1 MNSLTDLPASNES
14 EPLGGVDAPRD
25 PFEALPRGQ
34 GHTAGDAILTIDE
47 QHRIVMLNPTAQRVF
62 GCSASDALGSPLSRF
77 IPAPYRTAHA
87 DHIRRFDA
95 SGAAERRMGGPR
107 NITALRADGE
117 EFPAEVTI
125 TGVDVLDE
133 RGRAS
138 RQFTALL
145 KDLTDEQSL
154 RAENELLR
162 TRMRAIFSL
171 APIAIWITHDETIAF
186 ANQACAALFGAPQG
200 DALVGR
206 PIYPLLSPESHAPV
220 RDAVARA
227 QSAGATVALVS
238 ERIVR
243 PDGSVREVEIAVAA
257 LPDHGRTAVQMVL
270 TDVTERSREKREL
283 ERSRRELRR
292 LSANLVDAREEERR
306 RIARELHDE
315 LGQRLTALKMELSAL
330 AHPGRRSARDQR
342 VGAMLDMVDETVASV
357 RRIATELRPLMLDD
371 LGLNAAIE
379 WLAGGW
385 ARRMGIAVTL
395 KIDEDNPPVV
405 EAVAIAVYRMVQEG
419 LTNVARHARAT
430 EVRVEIRHEAH
441 QLVLT
446 VEDNGKGFPERSMY
460 REGSHGLMGIRERA
474 YMLGGELEIGPSS
487 LGGGRLSVRLP
498 FEPAGDRAGTPDIP
512 PDDPETS
519 S

>member
-1 MNSLTDLPASNES
+1 MNTLSDLPATNE
-14 EPLGGVDAPRD
+14 PAPQGGTGSLHD
-25 PFEALPRGQ
+25 PFEALPRGL
-34 GHTAGDAILTIDE
+34 GHAAGDAILTVDE
-47 QHRIVMLNPTAQRVF
+47 QHRIVMLDPAAQRMF
-62 GCSASDALGSPLSRF
+62 GCSANEALGSPLSRF
-77 IPAPYRTAHA
+77 IPAPFRDAHA
-87 DHIRRFDA
+87 EHIRHFDA

-107 NITALRADGE
+107 NVTALRADGE
-117 EFPAEVTI
+117 EFHVEVTI

-133 RGRAS
+133 RGLAR
-138 RQFTALL
+138 RQFTAFL

-154 RAENELLR
+154 RVENELLR

-186 ANQACAALFGAPQG
+186 ANQACATLFGAPRG
-200 DALVGR
+200 EALVGR
-206 PIYPLLSPESHAPV
+206 PIYPLLCPESHEPV
-220 RDAVARA
+220 RNAVAKA
-227 QSAGATVALVS
+227 QSGGSAVVLVS
-238 ERIVR
+238 ERIAR

-270 TDVTERSREKREL
+270 TDVTERSREKQEL

-330 AHPGRRSARDQR
+330 GAPGGRSARDRR

-379 WLAGGW
+379 WLASGW
-385 ARRMGIAVTL
+385 ARRMGIAVSL
-395 KIDEDNPPVV
+395 HLDQDFPPVV
-405 EAVAIAVYRMVQEG
+405 ESVAIAVFRMVQEA

-430 EVRVEIRHEAH
+430 EVRVEIRHEAN
-441 QLVLT
+441 QLALT
-446 VEDNGKGFPERSMY
+446 VEDNGRGFPERSMY

-474 YMLGGELEIGPSS
+474 YMLGGQLEIGSSS
-487 LGGGRLSVRLP
+487 LGGGRLAVRLP
-498 FEPAGDRAGTPDIP
+498 LAPAADRLGAIEHLPEAPEAGP
-512 PDDPETS
+512 
-519 S
+519 